1 MSDIDGI
8 ILAAGLPAS
17 RKGVVQEL
25 LDVFNRVQARNAVR
39 RDYYEGDILIKDIGV
54 DAVPPD
60 IRIHFSCDWPARA
73 VDAVAERC
81 RFTRFAFEDGGSDAA
96 LDAVTK
102 SSRLVGEFASHL
114 PGELVHGCMA
124 ATVGRYGGRTFVR
137 FHSAETCAMTWD
149 RMSGCIGAGI
159 AIADEGTAPWSTTRP
174 VAKRVNLHLPGV
186 LGTFE
191 RLDAAKWAYSEA
203 PTPMERPMMEA
214 FRFQAT
220 GDKPFG
226 RSRIT
231 RNVMDISD
239 EVLRIKEYMAF
250 NGAINAAPQKW
261 IMNLTEEMFEK
272 LTKNKWNTYIGSWLL
287 ATGDDDMGSP
297 NAGQFPQSSP
307 LPYIEMLRQQASDF
321 SFSTG
326 IPMSMLVDH
335 DNPASEAGIIA
346 SSEGL
351 VGVADSLIQSSKES
365 LREVALMAMAVDT
378 GTSIEALDE
387 RRRTVTASFR
397 SPLRHTRSETADFAV
412 KMAQAREG
420 FAETD
425 VFLEM
430 MDFDKDEIA
439 RIKSQE
445 NSASAAE
452 TLDLLGQMLDAGE
465 AAESGGAGQ
474 ESLFDEEE

>member
-8 ILAAGLPAS
+8 VQAAGLPAA
-17 RKGVVQEL
+17 RADVVQEL
-25 LDVFNRVQARNAVR
+25 LNVFHRVQGRNALR

-81 RFTRFAFEDGGSDAA
+81 RFLRFSFEDGGGDPA
-96 LDAVTK
+96 LDAVMR
-102 SSRLVGEFASHL
+102 SSRLAEGFANHL
-114 PGELVHGCMA
+114 PDELVHGCMA
-124 ATVGRYGGRTFVR
+124 ATVGRYRGRTFVR

-149 RMSGCIGAGI
+149 RAAGRIGAGI
-159 AIADEGTAPWSTTRP
+159 AVADERATPWSPTRP
-174 VAKRVNLHLPGV
+174 VATRVNLHLPGA

-191 RLDAAKWAYSEA
+191 RLDAARWAYYEA

-214 FRFQAT
+214 FCFRAT

-261 IMNLTEEMFEK
+261 IMNLTEDMFEK

-297 NAGQFPQSSP
+297 NAGQFPQSTP

-335 DNPASEAGIIA
+335 DNPASEAGIVA

-351 VGVADSLIQSSKES
+351 VGVAESLIESSKDS
-365 LREVALMAMAVDT
+365 LREVALMAMAVDA

-387 RRRTVTASFR
+387 RRRTVAASFR

-412 KMAQAREG
+412 KLATARRG
-420 FAETD
+420 FAQTD

-430 MDFDKDEIA
+430 MDFDRDEIA

-445 NSASAAE
+445 RSATAAD
-452 TLDLLGQMLDAGE
+452 TLGMLGKMLDGGGGPEEGLLDGGE
-465 AAESGGAGQ
+465 
-474 ESLFDEEE
+474 